1 MSSTKCLVEMD
12 MTKGEEGEVTC
23 DIVTPDHGTHV
34 HFQDGD
40 VQEAYEDAGGISLDH
55 PVLVMLSI
63 LITIMLAIILYRV
76 YRKRID
82 ERKEK

>member
-1 MSSTKCLVEMD
+1 

-34 HFQDGD
+34 YIQDGD
-40 VQEAYEDAGGISLDH
+40 VEEAYEDPGGISLDH

-63 LITIMLAIILYRV
+63 LITIVLAIILYRV